1 ATNWAATV
9 TGTTTVSDAN
19 AIDAVNGTGFI
30 TATIAEGDVATLK
43 TLTGTGNAYTIT
55 VTDTTSFAADL
66 TAIDT
71 KTTVAV
77 GAAAV
82 TSISG
87 TVDEVKAV
95 VDAAGIATATNYSA
109 TISDADADE
118 GKLNAVL
125 GDTTGVVTASL
136 AGVAAALNAALSNG
150 SSGDA
155 LSIKLDAGAAAA
167 ADLTGLGRRIGQP
180 L

>member
-1 ATNWAATV
+1 
-9 TGTTTVSDAN
+9 
-19 AIDAVNGTGFI
+19 

-167 ADLTGLGRRIGQP
+167 ADLTGLDAKTSVVLDARGLRRYLMP
-180 L
+180 TRLMRSMARDSSRRR